1 MKEFL
6 RHLFIPHHRN
16 NYRGKI
22 LHHSTLFVLIIFL
35 TFSSFSS
42 ISLKHISK
50 DVLGIAYSITDSDM
64 LTYVNKAR
72 AENNLQPLVMNDV
85 LAQAALAKGKDMFS
99 KNYWAHFA
107 PDGTSPWYFIR
118 NSGYQY
124 TYAGENLAKGF
135 TDSKDVV
142 DAWLASPSHRENI
155 LSDKYQDM
163 GFAILEGSLQGEDTV
178 LVVQM
183 FGKNPYTESATVPS
197 ENSFAAGQEVTVE
210 KEVVP
215 VIQEPVLEKVAVQEE
230 TGDIAS
236 APQEA
241 GVQAAFEEHSVIAKP
256 LINIAPI
263 ARMIS
268 IGLVS
273 VLLFAFI
280 LDVFVIERKKVPRL
294 VGHNLDHMMLF
305 LLFLIVL
312 ITQGIGVIL

>member
-22 LHHSTLFVLIIFL
+22 LHHSTLFVLILFL

-42 ISLKHISK
+42 ISLKHISQ
-50 DVLGIAYSITDSDM
+50 DVLGIAYSITDTDM
-64 LTYVNKAR
+64 LIHVNKAR

-85 LAQAALAKGKDMFS
+85 LSQAALAKGKDMFS

-135 TDSKDVV
+135 TESKDVV

-183 FGKNPYTESATVPS
+183 FGKNPYTEAAGVPS
-197 ENSFAAGQEVTVE
+197 ENSFAAGQEAAVE
-210 KEVVP
+210 KEVAP
-215 VIQEPVLEKVAVQEE
+215 AIQEPVSEKVVEQES
-230 TGDIAS
+230 GDVAS
-236 APQEA
+236 VPQEA
-241 GVQAAFEEHSVIAKP
+241 GVQAAFEEHSVVTKP

>member
-6 RHLFIPHHRN
+6 RHVFIPHHRN

-22 LHHSTLFVLIIFL
+22 LHHSTLFVLILFL
-35 TFSSFSS
+35 TFSSFST

-50 DVLGIAYSITDSDM
+50 DVLGISYSITDSDM

-85 LAQAALAKGKDMFS
+85 LAQAALAKGKDMFA

-183 FGKNPYTESATVPS
+183 FGKNPYTESATMPS
-197 ENSFAAGQEVTVE
+197 ESGFASGQEGSGE
-210 KEVVP
+210 NAVP
-215 VIQEPVLEKVAVQEE
+215 AASGEE
-230 TGDIAS
+230 IPEQISDSKPNEIAS
-236 APQEA
+236 VPQEA
-241 GVQAAFEEHSVIAKP
+241 GVQAAFEEHSVVAKP

-263 ARMIS
+263 ARIIS

-280 LDVFVIERKKVPRL
+280 LDVFVIERKNVPRL

>member
-1 MKEFL
+1 
-6 RHLFIPHHRN
+6 
-16 NYRGKI
+16 
-22 LHHSTLFVLIIFL
+22 
-35 TFSSFSS
+35 
-42 ISLKHISK
+42 SLKHISK

-183 FGKNPYTESATVPS
+183 FGKNPYTEAAAVPS
-197 ENSFAAGQEVTVE
+197 ENSFAAGQEVA
-210 KEVVP
+210 P
-215 VIQEPVLEKVAVQEE
+215 AIQEPILEKVVEQES
-230 TGDIAS
+230 GDIAS

-263 ARMIS
+263 ARIIS

-280 LDVFVIERKKVPRL
+280 LDVFVIERKKIPRL

>member
-183 FGKNPYTESATVPS
+183 FGKNPYTEAAAVPS
-197 ENSFAAGQEVTVE
+197 ENSFAAGQEVA
-210 KEVVP
+210 P
-215 VIQEPVLEKVAVQEE
+215 AIQEPILEKVVEQES
-230 TGDIAS
+230 GDIAS

-263 ARMIS
+263 ARIIS

-280 LDVFVIERKKVPRL
+280 LDVFVIERKKIPRL

>member
-22 LHHSTLFVLIIFL
+22 LHHSTLFVLILFL

-183 FGKNPYTESATVPS
+183 FGKNPYTEAAAVPS
-197 ENSFAAGQEVTVE
+197 ENSFAAGQEVA
-210 KEVVP
+210 P
-215 VIQEPVLEKVAVQEE
+215 AIQEPILEKVVEQES
-230 TGDIAS
+230 GDIAS

-263 ARMIS
+263 ARIIS

>member
-22 LHHSTLFVLIIFL
+22 LHHSTLFVLILFL

-183 FGKNPYTESATVPS
+183 FGKNPYTEAAAVPS
-197 ENSFAAGQEVTVE
+197 ENSFAAGQEVA
-210 KEVVP
+210 P
-215 VIQEPVLEKVAVQEE
+215 AIQEPILEKVVEQES
-230 TGDIAS
+230 GDIAS

-263 ARMIS
+263 ARIIS

-280 LDVFVIERKKVPRL
+280 LDVFVIERKKIPRL

>member
-22 LHHSTLFVLIIFL
+22 LHHSTLFVLILFL

-183 FGKNPYTESATVPS
+183 FGKNPYTEAAAVPS
-197 ENSFAAGQEVTVE
+197 ENSFAAGQEVA
-210 KEVVP
+210 P
-215 VIQEPVLEKVAVQEE
+215 AIQEPILEKVVEQES
-230 TGDIAS
+230 GDIAS

-241 GVQAAFEEHSVIAKP
+241 GVHAAFEEHSVIAKP

-263 ARMIS
+263 ARIIS